1 MNLFKRVI
9 IFFVAFCW
17 KVLTLN
23 TENLVLEKEGIYKN
37 ENSGEFLQENS
48 SLDPREISNSSNDQ
62 ILKITSKYEMKSSLY
77 SKVNKNKL

>member
-9 IFFVAFCW
+9 IFFVALCW

>member
-9 IFFVAFCW
+9 IFFVALCW

-37 ENSGEFLQENS
+37 ENSGEFLPENS
-48 SLDPREISNSSNDQ
+48 GLDPREISKSSNDQ
-62 ILKITSKYEMKSSLY
+62 ILKITSKYEMQSSLY

>member
-9 IFFVAFCW
+9 ILFVALCW

-23 TENLVLEKEGIYKN
+23 TEDLVMEKERIYKN
-37 ENSGEFLQENS
+37 ENSEEFLPEKL
-48 SLDPREISNSSNDQ
+48 SLVSREISNSSIDQ
-62 ILKITSKYEMKSSLY
+62 ISKITSKYEMKSSLY